1 MCRATLWCRSP
12 VHQVVTTGV
21 ERTSFVFFY
30 YPNFEA
36 TLPAAVGDGARAID
50 DGAKI
55 SGERLKSDAGR
66 PKLAGPV
73 LHCV

>member
-1 MCRATLWCRSP
+1 MALAPLWCRSP

-36 TLPAAVGDGARAID
+36 TLPTAVGDA
-50 DGAKI
+50 AKMK
-55 SGERLKSDAGR
+55 GERLNLGQNYRPTMMAWGWSLDA
-66 PKLAGPV
+66 V
-73 LHCV
+73 